1 MQGTLVIMFQAAE
14 APKGGHSH
22 SGEEGPQGRME
33 TVQAAGV
40 GRLQSLRAQDLPNL
54 VAHLQ
59 TGKNV
64 HTALPFTFR
73 VYSPQEAASTLFS
86 IPSVAP

>member
-40 GRLQSLRAQDLPNL
+40 GRLQGLWPRDQDGDGAGCRGG
-54 VAHLQ
+54 VA
-59 TGKNV
+59 
-64 HTALPFTFR
+64 AE
-73 VYSPQEAASTLFS
+73 PQGSG
-86 IPSVAP
+86 PV